1 MTGTINFA
9 TNMPN
14 TQIESNQTADLR
26 ATKEDDFLYWND
38 RKVRSSSDNRYKQ

>member
-14 TQIESNQTADLR
+14 SQIESNQTADLR
-26 ATKEDDFLYWND
+26 ATKEDDFFILE
-38 RKVRSSSDNRYKQ
+38 RSKSS